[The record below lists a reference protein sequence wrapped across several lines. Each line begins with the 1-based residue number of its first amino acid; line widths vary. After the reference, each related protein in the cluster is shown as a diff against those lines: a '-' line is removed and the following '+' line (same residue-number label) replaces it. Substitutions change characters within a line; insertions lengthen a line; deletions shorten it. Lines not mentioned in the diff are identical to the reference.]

1 MIDHLALEVSDLE
14 KSGHFYDKA
23 LEPLGYKKLMD
34 SPQEFAGRLFL
45 GWGDSAETDLYIAQG
60 ARNEP
65 RLHLAFRADN
75 REQVDAFYEAA
86 LAAGGKD
93 NGKPDEVDEAEGL
106 TEQDIAENEGRGG
119 HHAHEGGGNRAFG
132 LFHARI
138 PEPAA
143 ERERARAVPSER
155 HPGARLDL

>member
-93 NGKPDEVDEAEGL
+93 NGKPGLRPEYHENYYGAFVLDPDGHNVEAVCHNPVD
-106 TEQDIAENEGRGG
+106 R
-119 HHAHEGGGNRAFG
+119 
-132 LFHARI
+132 
-138 PEPAA
+138 
-143 ERERARAVPSER
+143 
-155 HPGARLDL
+155 